1 MQRKETVKVNDFS
14 VNISSPEDLIILKLL
29 SGREQDRL
37 DAEKIIKI
45 QKEHLD
51 KEYIQKW
58 SKKLSIEL
66 EKEF

>member
-1 MQRKETVKVNDFS
+1 L
-14 VNISSPEDLIILKLL
+14 NISSPEDLILLKLL

-37 DAEKIIKI
+37 DAGKIIKI
-45 QKEHLD
+45 QKENID
-51 KEYIQKW
+51 MEYIQKW